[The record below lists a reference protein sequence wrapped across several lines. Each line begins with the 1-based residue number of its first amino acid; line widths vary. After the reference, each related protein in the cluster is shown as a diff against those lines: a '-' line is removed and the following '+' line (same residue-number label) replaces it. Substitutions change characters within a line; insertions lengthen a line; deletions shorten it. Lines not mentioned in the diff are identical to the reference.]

1 METKHDFTQGNILK
15 KLVLFMVPIFGAL
28 VLQAMYGA
36 VDLIIVG
43 WFGTTAGISAVST
56 GSNLVNLVV
65 FTVTGLSMGIT
76 VLISR
81 YIGEKKQERI
91 GKVIGGV
98 IWFFAILAV
107 ILTIALL
114 LAAPVLAKLM
124 QAPEEALELTTLYV
138 RICGGGIVFVI
149 AYNVISSIFRG
160 MGNSKLPLI
169 FVAIACVVNIVGDL
183 VLVAGFKMNVAGAA
197 IATIL
202 AQAVSVVLSLVI
214 IRKQGGIFQVKRED
228 IRFSSEV
235 KKFLMLGAPIA
246 LQEML
251 TNISFLILCA
261 LINRLGLEASSGY
274 GVAQK
279 IVSFVMLVPSSL
291 MQSMSS
297 VVGQNIGAGKEKR
310 ARQAMVCGM
319 CVGAAVGTAVALF
332 VFFRGSLPA
341 AIFTSDEPVI
351 GRAAEYLRGFALE
364 AVLTSFLFSYMG
376 YFNGKGKTLFVMAQG
391 LAQTFLVRIPMSYF
405 MSIQPDAS
413 LTKIGLAAPTATVFG
428 IILCSIYFVVLGR
441 KEKNESDKFFK

>member
-65 FTVTGLSMGIT
+65 FTVTGLSLGIT

-124 QAPEEALELTTLYV
+124 QAPE
-138 RICGGGIVFVI
+138 
-149 AYNVISSIFRG
+149 
-160 MGNSKLPLI
+160 
-169 FVAIACVVNIVGDL
+169 
-183 VLVAGFKMNVAGAA
+183 
-197 IATIL
+197 
-202 AQAVSVVLSLVI
+202 
-214 IRKQGGIFQVKRED
+214 
-228 IRFSSEV
+228 
-235 KKFLMLGAPIA
+235 
-246 LQEML
+246 
-251 TNISFLILCA
+251 
-261 LINRLGLEASSGY
+261 
-274 GVAQK
+274 
-279 IVSFVMLVPSSL
+279 
-291 MQSMSS
+291 
-297 VVGQNIGAGKEKR
+297 
-310 ARQAMVCGM
+310 
-319 CVGAAVGTAVALF
+319 
-332 VFFRGSLPA
+332 
-341 AIFTSDEPVI
+341 
-351 GRAAEYLRGFALE
+351 

-376 YFNGKGKTLFVMAQG
+376 YSME
-391 LAQTFLVRIPMSYF
+391 
-405 MSIQPDAS
+405 
-413 LTKIGLAAPTATVFG
+413 
-428 IILCSIYFVVLGR
+428 
-441 KEKNESDKFFK
+441 KEKRSLSWHRDWRRRFWSESRCHIL

>member
-28 VLQAMYGA
+28 VLQVMYGA
-36 VDLIIVG
+36 VDLMIVG

-107 ILTIALL
+107 ILT
-114 LAAPVLAKLM
+114 
-124 QAPEEALELTTLYV
+124 
-138 RICGGGIVFVI
+138 
-149 AYNVISSIFRG
+149 S
-160 MGNSKLPLI
+160 
-169 FVAIACVVNIVGDL
+169 
-183 VLVAGFKMNVAGAA
+183 
-197 IATIL
+197 ATIL
-202 AQAVSVVLSLVI
+202 
-214 IRKQGGIFQVKRED
+214 
-228 IRFSSEV
+228 
-235 KKFLMLGAPIA
+235 
-246 LQEML
+246 
-251 TNISFLILCA
+251 
-261 LINRLGLEASSGY
+261 
-274 GVAQK
+274 
-279 IVSFVMLVPSSL
+279 
-291 MQSMSS
+291 
-297 VVGQNIGAGKEKR
+297 
-310 ARQAMVCGM
+310 
-319 CVGAAVGTAVALF
+319 
-332 VFFRGSLPA
+332 
-341 AIFTSDEPVI
+341 
-351 GRAAEYLRGFALE
+351 
-364 AVLTSFLFSYMG
+364 
-376 YFNGKGKTLFVMAQG
+376 AQG

-441 KEKNESDKFFK
+441 KEKI

>member
-1 METKHDFTQGNILK
+1 MNETILNGKLLTWTDRIFKQINIIEGTKKHNGNKTRFYTGKYFKETGSFYGTDIWRTGFTGN
-15 KLVLFMVPIFGAL
+15 
-28 VLQAMYGA
+28 
-36 VDLIIVG
+36 
-43 WFGTTAGISAVST
+43 VST

-65 FTVTGLSMGIT
+65 FTVTGLSLGIT

-124 QAPEEALELTTLYV
+124 QAP
-138 RICGGGIVFVI
+138 
-149 AYNVISSIFRG
+149 
-160 MGNSKLPLI
+160 
-169 FVAIACVVNIVGDL
+169 
-183 VLVAGFKMNVAGAA
+183 
-197 IATIL
+197 
-202 AQAVSVVLSLVI
+202 
-214 IRKQGGIFQVKRED
+214 
-228 IRFSSEV
+228 
-235 KKFLMLGAPIA
+235 
-246 LQEML
+246 
-251 TNISFLILCA
+251 
-261 LINRLGLEASSGY
+261 
-274 GVAQK
+274 
-279 IVSFVMLVPSSL
+279 
-291 MQSMSS
+291 
-297 VVGQNIGAGKEKR
+297 
-310 ARQAMVCGM
+310 
-319 CVGAAVGTAVALF
+319 
-332 VFFRGSLPA
+332 
-341 AIFTSDEPVI
+341 
-351 GRAAEYLRGFALE
+351 E

-441 KEKNESDKFFK
+441 KEKI

>member
-65 FTVTGLSMGIT
+65 FTVTGLSLGIT

-124 QAPEEALELTTLYV
+124 QAP
-138 RICGGGIVFVI
+138 
-149 AYNVISSIFRG
+149 
-160 MGNSKLPLI
+160 
-169 FVAIACVVNIVGDL
+169 
-183 VLVAGFKMNVAGAA
+183 
-197 IATIL
+197 
-202 AQAVSVVLSLVI
+202 
-214 IRKQGGIFQVKRED
+214 
-228 IRFSSEV
+228 
-235 KKFLMLGAPIA
+235 
-246 LQEML
+246 
-251 TNISFLILCA
+251 
-261 LINRLGLEASSGY
+261 
-274 GVAQK
+274 
-279 IVSFVMLVPSSL
+279 
-291 MQSMSS
+291 
-297 VVGQNIGAGKEKR
+297 
-310 ARQAMVCGM
+310 
-319 CVGAAVGTAVALF
+319 
-332 VFFRGSLPA
+332 
-341 AIFTSDEPVI
+341 
-351 GRAAEYLRGFALE
+351 E

-428 IILCSIYFVVLGR
+428 IILCSFLSCCIVWKSMISFSLTGYCCATRTSFR
-441 KEKNESDKFFK
+441 IFIRN

>member
-1 METKHDFTQGNILK
+1 M
-15 KLVLFMVPIFGAL
+15 
-28 VLQAMYGA
+28 
-36 VDLIIVG
+36 
-43 WFGTTAGISAVST
+43 
-56 GSNLVNLVV
+56 
-65 FTVTGLSMGIT
+65 
-76 VLISR
+76 LISR

-183 VLVAGFKMNVAGAA
+183 VLVAGFKMDVAGAA

-251 TNISFLILCA
+251 TNI
-261 LINRLGLEASSGY
+261 
-274 GVAQK
+274 
-279 IVSFVMLVPSSL
+279 
-291 MQSMSS
+291 
-297 VVGQNIGAGKEKR
+297 
-310 ARQAMVCGM
+310 
-319 CVGAAVGTAVALF
+319 
-332 VFFRGSLPA
+332 
-341 AIFTSDEPVI
+341 
-351 GRAAEYLRGFALE
+351 
-364 AVLTSFLFSYMG
+364 
-376 YFNGKGKTLFVMAQG
+376 
-391 LAQTFLVRIPMSYF
+391 
-405 MSIQPDAS
+405 
-413 LTKIGLAAPTATVFG
+413 
-428 IILCSIYFVVLGR
+428 
-441 KEKNESDKFFK
+441 

>member
-1 METKHDFTQGNILK
+1 MTSDKTDFTQGNILK

-65 FTVTGLSMGIT
+65 FTVTGLSLGIT

-124 QAPEEALELTTLYV
+124 QAP
-138 RICGGGIVFVI
+138 
-149 AYNVISSIFRG
+149 
-160 MGNSKLPLI
+160 
-169 FVAIACVVNIVGDL
+169 
-183 VLVAGFKMNVAGAA
+183 
-197 IATIL
+197 
-202 AQAVSVVLSLVI
+202 
-214 IRKQGGIFQVKRED
+214 
-228 IRFSSEV
+228 
-235 KKFLMLGAPIA
+235 
-246 LQEML
+246 
-251 TNISFLILCA
+251 
-261 LINRLGLEASSGY
+261 
-274 GVAQK
+274 
-279 IVSFVMLVPSSL
+279 
-291 MQSMSS
+291 
-297 VVGQNIGAGKEKR
+297 
-310 ARQAMVCGM
+310 
-319 CVGAAVGTAVALF
+319 
-332 VFFRGSLPA
+332 
-341 AIFTSDEPVI
+341 
-351 GRAAEYLRGFALE
+351 E

-413 LTKIGLAAPTATVFG
+413 LTKIGLAAPVSTTVAPTATVFG

-441 KEKNESDKFFK
+441 KEKI

>member
-65 FTVTGLSMGIT
+65 FTVTGLSLGIT

-124 QAPEEALELTTLYV
+124 QAPE
-138 RICGGGIVFVI
+138 
-149 AYNVISSIFRG
+149 
-160 MGNSKLPLI
+160 
-169 FVAIACVVNIVGDL
+169 
-183 VLVAGFKMNVAGAA
+183 
-197 IATIL
+197 
-202 AQAVSVVLSLVI
+202 
-214 IRKQGGIFQVKRED
+214 
-228 IRFSSEV
+228 
-235 KKFLMLGAPIA
+235 
-246 LQEML
+246 
-251 TNISFLILCA
+251 
-261 LINRLGLEASSGY
+261 
-274 GVAQK
+274 
-279 IVSFVMLVPSSL
+279 
-291 MQSMSS
+291 
-297 VVGQNIGAGKEKR
+297 
-310 ARQAMVCGM
+310 
-319 CVGAAVGTAVALF
+319 
-332 VFFRGSLPA
+332 
-341 AIFTSDEPVI
+341 
-351 GRAAEYLRGFALE
+351 
-364 AVLTSFLFSYMG
+364 AVLISFLFSYMG

-441 KEKNESDKFFK
+441 KEKI

>member
-1 METKHDFTQGNILK
+1 MDAKKDFTQGNILK
-15 KLVLFMVPIFGAL
+15 KLVLFMIPIFGAL

-36 VDLIIVG
+36 VDLMIVG

-56 GSNLVNLVV
+56 GSNMINLVV
-65 FTVTGLSMGIT
+65 FTVTGLAMGVT

-81 YIGEKKQERI
+81 YIGEKKTENI

-98 IWFFAILAV
+98 IWFFAILAAV
-107 ILTIALL
+107 LTVVLL
-114 LAAPVLAKLM
+114 LAAPALAKLM

-169 FVAIACVVNIVGDL
+169 FVAIACVVNVIGDL

-197 IATIL
+197 LATIL

-214 IRKQGGIFQVKRED
+214 IKKQGGIFNVKKED
-228 IRFSSEV
+228 IRCSEEV
-235 KKFLMLGAPIA
+235 KKFLNLGAPIA

-251 TNISFLILCA
+251 TNMSFLILCA

-310 ARQAMVCGM
+310 AKQAMGCGM
-319 CVGAAVGTAVALF
+319 CVGAVIGIFVACL
-332 VFFRGSLPA
+332 VFFKGNIIVQ
-341 AIFTSDEPVI
+341 IFTSDAPVI
-351 GRAAEYLRGFALE
+351 VRAAEYLKGFAPE

-376 YFNGKGKTLFVMAQG
+376 YFNGKGKTVFVMAQG

-413 LTKIGLAAPTATVFG
+413 LTMIGLAAPTATVFG
-428 IILCSIYFVVLGR
+428 IILCTTYFLILGR
-441 KEKNESDKFFK
+441 KEKARD

>member
-65 FTVTGLSMGIT
+65 FTV
-76 VLISR
+76 ISR

-124 QAPEEALELTTLYV
+124 QAP
-138 RICGGGIVFVI
+138 
-149 AYNVISSIFRG
+149 
-160 MGNSKLPLI
+160 
-169 FVAIACVVNIVGDL
+169 
-183 VLVAGFKMNVAGAA
+183 
-197 IATIL
+197 
-202 AQAVSVVLSLVI
+202 
-214 IRKQGGIFQVKRED
+214 
-228 IRFSSEV
+228 
-235 KKFLMLGAPIA
+235 
-246 LQEML
+246 
-251 TNISFLILCA
+251 
-261 LINRLGLEASSGY
+261 
-274 GVAQK
+274 
-279 IVSFVMLVPSSL
+279 
-291 MQSMSS
+291 
-297 VVGQNIGAGKEKR
+297 
-310 ARQAMVCGM
+310 
-319 CVGAAVGTAVALF
+319 
-332 VFFRGSLPA
+332 
-341 AIFTSDEPVI
+341 
-351 GRAAEYLRGFALE
+351 E

-441 KEKNESDKFFK
+441 KEKI

>member
-65 FTVTGLSMGIT
+65 FTVTGLSLGIT

-124 QAPEEALELTTLYV
+124 QAPE
-138 RICGGGIVFVI
+138 
-149 AYNVISSIFRG
+149 
-160 MGNSKLPLI
+160 
-169 FVAIACVVNIVGDL
+169 
-183 VLVAGFKMNVAGAA
+183 
-197 IATIL
+197 
-202 AQAVSVVLSLVI
+202 
-214 IRKQGGIFQVKRED
+214 
-228 IRFSSEV
+228 
-235 KKFLMLGAPIA
+235 
-246 LQEML
+246 
-251 TNISFLILCA
+251 
-261 LINRLGLEASSGY
+261 
-274 GVAQK
+274 
-279 IVSFVMLVPSSL
+279 
-291 MQSMSS
+291 
-297 VVGQNIGAGKEKR
+297 
-310 ARQAMVCGM
+310 
-319 CVGAAVGTAVALF
+319 
-332 VFFRGSLPA
+332 
-341 AIFTSDEPVI
+341 
-351 GRAAEYLRGFALE
+351 

-391 LAQTFLVRIPMSYF
+391 LVRIPMSYF

-441 KEKNESDKFFK
+441 KEKI

>member
-114 LAAPVLAKLM
+114 LV
-124 QAPEEALELTTLYV
+124 
-138 RICGGGIVFVI
+138 
-149 AYNVISSIFRG
+149 
-160 MGNSKLPLI
+160 
-169 FVAIACVVNIVGDL
+169 
-183 VLVAGFKMNVAGAA
+183 
-197 IATIL
+197 
-202 AQAVSVVLSLVI
+202 
-214 IRKQGGIFQVKRED
+214 
-228 IRFSSEV
+228 
-235 KKFLMLGAPIA
+235 
-246 LQEML
+246 
-251 TNISFLILCA
+251 
-261 LINRLGLEASSGY
+261 
-274 GVAQK
+274 
-279 IVSFVMLVPSSL
+279 
-291 MQSMSS
+291 
-297 VVGQNIGAGKEKR
+297 
-310 ARQAMVCGM
+310 
-319 CVGAAVGTAVALF
+319 
-332 VFFRGSLPA
+332 
-341 AIFTSDEPVI
+341 
-351 GRAAEYLRGFALE
+351 
-364 AVLTSFLFSYMG
+364 
-376 YFNGKGKTLFVMAQG
+376 
-391 LAQTFLVRIPMSYF
+391 
-405 MSIQPDAS
+405 
-413 LTKIGLAAPTATVFG
+413 APTATVFG

-441 KEKNESDKFFK
+441 KEKI

>member
-1 METKHDFTQGNILK
+1 MNVWTDKIFKQINIIEGTKKHNGNKTRFYTGKYFKETGSFYGTDIWRTGFTGN
-15 KLVLFMVPIFGAL
+15 V
-28 VLQAMYGA
+28 
-36 VDLIIVG
+36 
-43 WFGTTAGISAVST
+43 WSSRSGTTAGISAVST

-65 FTVTGLSMGIT
+65 FTVTGLSLGIT

-124 QAPEEALELTTLYV
+124 QAP
-138 RICGGGIVFVI
+138 
-149 AYNVISSIFRG
+149 
-160 MGNSKLPLI
+160 
-169 FVAIACVVNIVGDL
+169 
-183 VLVAGFKMNVAGAA
+183 
-197 IATIL
+197 
-202 AQAVSVVLSLVI
+202 
-214 IRKQGGIFQVKRED
+214 
-228 IRFSSEV
+228 
-235 KKFLMLGAPIA
+235 
-246 LQEML
+246 
-251 TNISFLILCA
+251 
-261 LINRLGLEASSGY
+261 
-274 GVAQK
+274 
-279 IVSFVMLVPSSL
+279 
-291 MQSMSS
+291 
-297 VVGQNIGAGKEKR
+297 
-310 ARQAMVCGM
+310 
-319 CVGAAVGTAVALF
+319 
-332 VFFRGSLPA
+332 
-341 AIFTSDEPVI
+341 
-351 GRAAEYLRGFALE
+351 E

-441 KEKNESDKFFK
+441 KEKI

>member
-65 FTVTGLSMGIT
+65 FTVTGLSLGIT

-124 QAPEEALELTTLYV
+124 Q
-138 RICGGGIVFVI
+138 
-149 AYNVISSIFRG
+149 
-160 MGNSKLPLI
+160 
-169 FVAIACVVNIVGDL
+169 
-183 VLVAGFKMNVAGAA
+183 
-197 IATIL
+197 
-202 AQAVSVVLSLVI
+202 
-214 IRKQGGIFQVKRED
+214 
-228 IRFSSEV
+228 
-235 KKFLMLGAPIA
+235 
-246 LQEML
+246 
-251 TNISFLILCA
+251 
-261 LINRLGLEASSGY
+261 
-274 GVAQK
+274 
-279 IVSFVMLVPSSL
+279 
-291 MQSMSS
+291 
-297 VVGQNIGAGKEKR
+297 
-310 ARQAMVCGM
+310 
-319 CVGAAVGTAVALF
+319 
-332 VFFRGSLPA
+332 
-341 AIFTSDEPVI
+341 
-351 GRAAEYLRGFALE
+351 
-364 AVLTSFLFSYMG
+364 VLTSFLFSYMG

-441 KEKNESDKFFK
+441 KEKI